1 MKKKRWKWFA
11 VLVGAVLAIG
21 GTIAGTSTGESS
33 KKIYGKEPVELSFFL
48 RKRETTHIFETIIER
63 FNQSQDEIV
72 VKTIIVP
79 NPDVELEMHALN
91 GEFPDIVE
99 MIGSSDESI
108 RQYAEGGYLM
118 PLDETGFL
126 DRVGE
131 GYVEY
136 LMMGDE
142 VYILPLSV
150 NFRGLFLNCDLLEG
164 RGSAIPESYGELLN
178 LLEEI
183 RADGEQA
190 IIFPDKDVW
199 TLHQGWDAVYGSRR
213 SDTATG
219 KSRYGGLS

>member
-1 MKKKRWKWFA
+1 M
-11 VLVGAVLAIG
+11 
-21 GTIAGTSTGESS
+21 
-33 KKIYGKEPVELSFFL
+33 

-72 VKTIIVP
+72 VKTIIVS
-79 NPDVELEMHALN
+79 NPDVELEMRALN

-142 VYILPLSV
+142 VLYPAAFREFPGSV
-150 NFRGLFLNCDLLEG
+150 
-164 RGSAIPESYGELLN
+164 SEL
-178 LLEEI
+178 
-183 RADGEQA
+183 
-190 IIFPDKDVW
+190 
-199 TLHQGWDAVYGSRR
+199 
-213 SDTATG
+213 
-219 KSRYGGLS
+219 